1 MIWDLL
7 GTLYSAI
14 ELINLVFILVVLLSG
29 KNPARILSWLL
40 VLYFLPM
47 IGFLLYLFFGINWRR
62 RHIVRKLRAT
72 SDWLPETSANKG
84 ESPEPQTEEV
94 QRKKSVLTIAKVTT
108 RLPVSWRNQVTP
120 LSDTQAI
127 MTALSKD
134 IAAAKHHI
142 HLEFYIW
149 QQDETGKN
157 LINVLVEKARSGV
170 DVRLII
176 DGFGSKWFLRRRWIR
191 ALDPLGLIHVVF
203 FQPVRFPFINN
214 LRANYRN
221 HRKLV
226 VIDGQITYIGGMNI
240 GDEYL
245 GKVPRFGYWRDTML
259 RIEGEASRSAQTIF
273 FQDWH
278 FISKEKLPRRKAY
291 FPDDLGQHL
300 PHTVVQVVPSSPHGN
315 WDTIA
320 QLYFE
325 MIASADTSLYI
336 TTPYVIPDEALMM
349 ALRTAAMGGTDVKL
363 LIPSKPDRW
372 VSYWATQSY
381 LEEMLISG
389 IKVYGYDPKRF
400 IHAKV
405 ILVDGVLASIGS
417 ANLDQRSMNINFEL
431 NAMIYN
437 KGVVAE
443 MTRTFEDDL
452 THSHEIT
459 LEMIRNRRFD
469 QAFFQAAARLFS
481 PIL

>member
-1 MIWDLL
+1 L
-7 GTLYSAI
+7 G
-14 ELINLVFILVVLLSG
+14 
-29 KNPARILSWLL
+29 
-40 VLYFLPM
+40 
-47 IGFLLYLFFGINWRR
+47 
-62 RHIVRKLRAT
+62 
-72 SDWLPETSANKG
+72 
-84 ESPEPQTEEV
+84 
-94 QRKKSVLTIAKVTT
+94 
-108 RLPVSWRNQVTP
+108 
-120 LSDTQAI
+120 
-127 MTALSKD
+127 
-134 IAAAKHHI
+134 
-142 HLEFYIW
+142 
-149 QQDETGKN
+149 
-157 LINVLVEKARSGV
+157 VEI
-170 DVRLII
+170 RLII
-176 DGFGSKWFLRRRWIR
+176 DGFGSRWVNKKNILRR
-191 ALDPLGLIHVVF
+191 LDPQGLIKIVC
-203 FQPVRFPFINN
+203 FQPVRLPYIN

-278 FISKEKLPRRKAY
+278 FISKEKLPRNKSY
-291 FPDDLGQHL
+291 FPDELGKNL
-300 PHTVVQVVPSSPHGN
+300 PKTIVQVVPSSPHGN
-315 WDTIA
+315 WDTMA

-372 VSYWATQSY
+372 VSYWATRSY
-381 LEEMLISG
+381 LEEMLLSG
-389 IKVYGYDPKRF
+389 IKVYGYDPTRF

-405 ILVDGVLASIGS
+405 ILVDEVLASIGS

-437 KGVVAE
+437 QDVVAE

-452 THSHEIT
+452 KHSHEIT
-459 LEMIRNRRFD
+459 LEMIQKRRFD